1 MISGMYM
8 GEIVRTVL
16 HKLAKQKLIFGG
28 NTDAISQ
35 DHCFP
40 TKYVSEIER
49 FTLQTHLLFN

>member
-1 MISGMYM
+1 MYM